1 MGSFPARAGTIKV
14 AVGDNEPEEVLLRRF
29 KREVMRAG
37 VIQECKRRQWS
48 EKMQEKKKHKVV
60 VGDDEPEEVLLRR
73 FKREVMRAGVIQ
85 ECKRRRRFERM
96 QEKKKKHKARET
108 ARRNRRG
115 SDYDTASLVL
125 PKTLA
130 TILSSRAYVE
140 VIGHPPNLRP
150 NKSNALCGSGGTTRL
165 SFGRSNASSTSFV
178 NAFLCYCRYSNNPK
192 PSM

>member
-1 MGSFPARAGTIKV
+1 MAGCSLRSHGGEVVAVGWRWLQWQRRVQLDIIAAVVRDRGLLLLLMAALWCRLVSEEADDYVATV

-29 KREVMRAG
+29 KREVMRAR

-96 QEKKKKHKARET
+96 
-108 ARRNRRG
+108 
-115 SDYDTASLVL
+115 
-125 PKTLA
+125 
-130 TILSSRAYVE
+130 
-140 VIGHPPNLRP
+140 
-150 NKSNALCGSGGTTRL
+150 
-165 SFGRSNASSTSFV
+165 
-178 NAFLCYCRYSNNPK
+178 
-192 PSM
+192 

>member
-37 VIQECKRRQWS
+37 VIQECKRRQRS
-48 EKMQEKKKHKVV
+48 EKMQEKKKHKVA

-96 QEKKKKHKARET
+96 SYKPKVRERDKHKELKEKKQEEET
-108 ARRNRRG
+108 EDKTTGNLLKEKE
-115 SDYDTASLVL
+115 SDD
-125 PKTLA
+125 LA
-130 TILSSRAYVE
+130 V
-140 VIGHPPNLRP
+140 
-150 NKSNALCGSGGTTRL
+150 
-165 SFGRSNASSTSFV
+165 
-178 NAFLCYCRYSNNPK
+178 
-192 PSM
+192 